1 MTNTEFVTRITEK
14 NTTISFKDLLEASLK
29 FPIISLRDMNNLDL
43 VLTDSKVSEID
54 NAEDLIFYIEK
65 HSRKLDVKLAKSRRL
80 KKEKQIINLIDSYK
94 QRFIEELKLSELSSE
109 ALGYE
114 FKEDNACLAC
124 GYNATSNGI
133 CNC

>member
-1 MTNTEFVTRITEK
+1 M
-14 NTTISFKDLLEASLK
+14 ISFKDLLQATHR
-29 FPIISLRDMNNLDL
+29 FPIASLRDMNNLDL
-43 VLTDSKVSEID
+43 ILTDSKVSKID

-80 KKEKQIINLIDSYK
+80 KKEKQINNLIDSYK

-124 GYNATSNGI
+124 GYNATSNGS

>member
-1 MTNTEFVTRITEK
+1 MTNTEFVTRITKK
-14 NTTISFKDLLEASLK
+14 NTMVTFKDLLQATLK
-29 FPIISLRDMNNLDL
+29 FPITSLRDMNNLDL

-80 KKEKQIINLIDSYK
+80 KKEKQINNLIDSYK

-114 FKEDNACLAC
+114 FKEDNTCLAC
-124 GYNATSNGI
+124 GYNATSNGS